1 MPTLGE
7 SITQVREME
16 GRSVVLRNVAS
27 HLRTRYIARDSTP
40 AMAQMRSPDGSPV
53 AEDVIENQA
62 TEFEREA
69 ASLEKAV
76 KAAKAAEVSD
86 G

>member
-16 GRSVVLRNVAS
+16 GRSIVLRTVAS
-27 HLRTRYIARDSTP
+27 YLRTRYLSRDSTP
-40 AMAQMRSPDGSPV
+40 AVAQMRATDNSPV
-53 AEDVIENQA
+53 SEAVIEVQA
-62 TEFEREA
+62 MEFEREA

-76 KAAKAAEVSD
+76 KAAKAAEVRD
-86 G
+86 A